1 MSTTELFK
9 KMFMELK
16 QNSHELNLLQIYTM
30 EKFIAGTFSLKIA
43 LAFAFTNVSVKKR
56 MRKILP

>member
-1 MSTTELFK
+1 MSTTDLFK
-9 KMFMELK
+9 KMFMEFK
-16 QNSHELNLLQIYTM
+16 QNSHELNLLQISTV

-43 LAFAFTNVSVKKR
+43 VAFALNNASVKKK